1 MVRASPTKRG
11 HHQVDYNIGFF
22 KATDTGY
29 TGKIET
35 LSLKVQAEFTRV
47 LNRKNENAPA
57 CEIFSG
63 DLRIGAA
70 WERQGKNGKYLSVSL
85 EDPSFSS
92 GYYNLYRNNGVEDGC
107 TLSFERPRSK
117 KEEPKQAA

>member
-1 MVRASPTKRG
+1 MG
-11 HHQVDYNIGFF
+11 YNIGFF
-22 KATDTGY
+22 KATTSGY

-35 LSLKVQAEFTRV
+35 LSLKITAEFTRV

-57 CEIFSG
+57 YELFSG

-70 WERQGKNGKYLSVSL
+70 WERQGKQGKYLSVSL

-92 GYYNLYRNNGVEDGC
+92 GYYNLYRNNGVEDGY
-107 TLSFERPRSK
+107 TLVFDRPRSK
-117 KEEPKQAA
+117 KEDNAPATQAA